1 MAVIEKIDIYLG
13 EAFKEGAVI
22 KVKARRIPIYG
33 GTKHVPAE
41 KESKKTLII
50 KSKVDSKTYTVQIKG
65 MKSQHG
71 TPLIGRLELEKGNSG
86 VLMTSSLKRP
96 SKWEVEF

>member
-1 MAVIEKIDIYLG
+1 MSITERIELYLV
-13 EAFKEGAVI
+13 EKHKEGDVI
-22 KVKARRIPIYG
+22 KVKARRIPVYG

-71 TPLIGRLELEKGNSG
+71 TPLIGRLELERGNSG
-86 VLMTSSLKRP
+86 VLTTSSLKRP